1 LLLILAGFTAAGAG
15 AAAVLRRRGGEAQ
28 QWTTYDPAAAPWAPT
43 PPESDLARGT
53 ADDAA
58 GASPTE
64 AVADAEDRPH
74 TPTTPQA
81 PAAETV
87 LDGQPSATS
96 APAKKAAAKKAP
108 PTKRSAAKKTAPPTR
123 DVPPET

>member
-1 LLLILAGFTAAGAG
+1 
-15 AAAVLRRRGGEAQ
+15 VLRRRGGEAQ

-53 ADDAA
+53 SDAA

-74 TPTTPQA
+74 EPTTPQA
-81 PAAETV
+81 PAAQTV
-87 LDGQPSATS
+87 LDGQPSAPS
-96 APAKKAAAKKAP
+96 APAKKTAAKKAP
-108 PTKRSAAKKTAPPTR
+108 PTKRSAAKKTAPPRR